1 MRRST
6 GSLFLQCT
14 ASSMLAGPMLSNY
27 QEILR
32 NKGKAIIEEY
42 PVSHELEC
50 RQC

>member
-14 ASSMLAGPMLSNY
+14 ASSMLAGPMLSKY
-27 QEILR
+27 RKILR
-32 NKGKAIIEEY
+32 NKGKANVEENQ
-42 PVSHELEC
+42 VSNELEC